1 MSFSVNMST
10 AAIRNTNSHAD
21 AVDFYKSCLVT
32 GEYGEERRIK
42 GKETSPQMGV
52 SIDSKGDVVFRYHHT
67 DVIIWH
73 RNNSYTINSY
83 SSRSTDAFASAF
95 MPSNASLSKQGSQIK
110 LGHYHDED
118 AVIHPV
124 CHTATVRGKVVKT
137 DAVFTKDTINRKK
150 ANKLLATTRYTEYR
164 EWYGAM
170 WPMVRDD
177 LPFQLY
183 RREYLSWV
191 TMHEFVSDSDQ
202 WHRMMVSQQGCP
214 NKLRRSIY
222 DCNWGAVYDTVTKN
236 TLPMGNSYGWQV
248 TRK

>member
-10 AAIRNTNSHAD
+10 ADIRTINSHAD

-32 GEYGEERRIK
+32 CEYGEERRIK
-42 GKETSPQMGV
+42 GKANSKQMGV
-52 SIDSKGDVVFRYHHT
+52 SIDSKGDVLFRYHRT
-67 DVIIWH
+67 DVVIWH

-95 MPSNASLSKQGSQIK
+95 MPSNASLSKQGSQII
-110 LGHYHDED
+110 LGCRYRDED

-124 CHTATVRGKVVKT
+124 CYTATVRGKVVKT

-150 ANKLLATTRYTEYR
+150 AKKLLATTRYAEYR

-177 LPFQLY
+177 LPPTY
-183 RREYLSWV
+183 RREYLTIELPELISN
-191 TMHEFVSDSDQ
+191 SDE
-202 WHRMMVSQQGCP
+202 WHRVMVSQQGCP
-214 NKLRRSIY
+214 DNIRNSIY
-222 DCNWGAVYDTVTKN
+222 GRNWAAVHDTKTAKM
-236 TLPMGNSYGWQV
+236 LPVYNSSGWQV

>member
-10 AAIRNTNSHAD
+10 ADIRTINSHAD
-21 AVDFYKSCLVT
+21 AVDFYKSCT
-32 GEYGEERRIK
+32 MKGEYGEERRIK
-42 GKETSPQMGV
+42 GKATSPQLGV
-52 SIDSKGDVVFRYHHT
+52 SIDSKGDVVFRYHRT

-95 MPSNASLSKQGSQIK
+95 MPSNASLSKQGSQIT

-118 AVIHPV
+118 AVIHPIY
-124 CHTATVRGKVVKT
+124 HEATVRGKVVKT

-150 ANKLLATTRYTEYR
+150 ANKLLATTRYAEYR

-177 LPFQLY
+177 LPPTY
-183 RREYLSWV
+183 RREYLTIELPELISN
-191 TMHEFVSDSDQ
+191 SDE
-202 WHRMMVSQQGCP
+202 WHRVMVSQQGCP
-214 NKLRRSIY
+214 DNIRNSIY
-222 DCNWGAVYDTVTKN
+222 GRNWAAVHDTKTAKM
-236 TLPMGNSYGWQV
+236 LPVYNSSGWQV

>member
-10 AAIRNTNSHAD
+10 AAIRNINSHAD

-42 GKETSPQMGV
+42 GKANSKQMGV
-52 SIDSKGDVVFRYHHT
+52 SIDLKGDVVFRYHHT
-67 DVIIWH
+67 EVVIWH

-95 MPSNASLSKQGSQIK
+95 MPSNASLSKQGSQII
-110 LGHYHDED
+110 LGHYRDED
-118 AVIHPV
+118 CTAHPIYNS
-124 CHTATVRGKVVKT
+124 ATVRGKVVKT
-137 DAVFTKDTINRKK
+137 DAVFTKDVINRKAAK
-150 ANKLLATTRYTEYR
+150 KVLATTRYTEYR

-177 LPFQLY
+177 LPPTY

-191 TMHEFVSDSDQ
+191 IMQELMSDSDQ

-214 NKLRRSIY
+214 DYIRNSIY
-222 DCNWGAVYDTVTKN
+222 DCNWITVHDTKTAKMLPVY
-236 TLPMGNSYGWQV
+236 NSSGWQV